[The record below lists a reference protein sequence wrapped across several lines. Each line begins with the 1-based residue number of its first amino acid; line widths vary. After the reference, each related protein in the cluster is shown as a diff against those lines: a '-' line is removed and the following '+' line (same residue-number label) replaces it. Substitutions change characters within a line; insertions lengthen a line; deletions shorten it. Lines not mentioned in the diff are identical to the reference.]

1 MVQTIDLKT
10 YLAISLLLLGNVS
23 AAQGENVY
31 TDVDTT
37 SANDDLLLPESYDL
51 RQGGF
56 VTSVKDQS
64 GGTCWCHAT
73 MAAIESNLL
82 ITGNWTATGE
92 GGQPN
97 LAEYHL
103 DWWNG
108 FNQHNNDDTDPPT
121 GGGLTVHG
129 GGDFLVAAAYIT
141 RGEGPVSCVAA
152 NDYTERDASW
162 YQSAPAREDPSY
174 DIYYV
179 RDIEWLTDDADL
191 NNIENI
197 KNAIVTYGATATWM
211 CTNIDFWTE
220 DNGGTFY
227 QPPFDQ
233 GTPDHAVAI
242 VGWDDNK
249 VTQAPQ
255 SGAWLIKNSSGS
267 NWNGDGHFWISY
279 YDKYC
284 GQSPMGAVSFQGVEL
299 NPYDN
304 IYYHD
309 YHGWCATI
317 SDCNAVFNAFSARA
331 TEKIVAVSFYTSTDN
346 VAYTVKIYDSF
357 EAGELLEELSTK
369 SGFLNHTGFH
379 TVDLDKSV
387 VVTKGDDF
395 YVYLKLS
402 SGGHAHDC
410 TTEISILLSGP
421 STIAGSRTLP
431 IQESSPIGPKSI
443 SIFDYRRFG
452 KTNLESGSGILVN
465 SVSHPGQSYYF
476 SDSTWQDLYEF
487 DNTANFC
494 IKALAVDMTMVL
506 IPGGEFQMGD
516 HHDGMSDAL
525 PVHAVYVDS
534 FYMSRYK
541 ITSQQYCDYL
551 NSAISKGLIEVR
563 SGIVYAAPGGTDPYC
578 NTHSYTAQSQI
589 DYSGGVFSVR
599 TNDGID
605 MSDHPVFH
613 VSWYGAV
620 AYCNYYGHRLPT
632 EAEWEYAARGG
643 EHDPYYRYPW
653 GNSIDGSKANY
664 SASGDPY
671 ETGAKPW
678 TTPVGY
684 YDRGQIPAGTDMANG
699 YGLYDMAGNVWEWCN
714 DWYGENY
721 YSVSPYD
728 NPEGPASGTYRVL
741 RGGQWNS
748 GAVSCR
754 AASRDGYKPPNY
766 RCYCRG
772 FRVVLDL
779 D

>member
-1 MVQTIDLKT
+1 MARTIDLKT
-10 YLAISLLLLGNVS
+10 YLAISLLLLGTVP
-23 AAQGENVY
+23 AAQGENTY
-31 TDVDTT
+31 TDFDATG
-37 SANDDLLLPESYDL
+37 ANDDLLLPESYDL
-51 RQGGF
+51 RHGGF

-82 ITGNWTATGE
+82 INGNWTATGE
-92 GGQPN
+92 RGQPN

-121 GGGLTVHG
+121 GGGLTVHS

-152 NDYTERDASW
+152 NDYTERDANW

-179 RDIEWLTDDADL
+179 CDIEWLTNDADL
-191 NNIENI
+191 SNIENI
-197 KNAIVTYGATATWM
+197 KNTIVTYGATATWM
-211 CTNIDFWTE
+211 CANIDFWTE

-227 QPPFDQ
+227 QPPFDT
-233 GTPDHAVAI
+233 GTPDHAVTI

-249 VTQAPQ
+249 VTKAPQ
-255 SGAWLIKNSSGS
+255 SGAWLVKNSSGG

-284 GQSPMGAVSFQGVEL
+284 GQAPMGVVSFQGVEL

-309 YHGWCATI
+309 YHGWCATMA
-317 SDCNAVFNAFSARA
+317 DCNEAFNTFSARA

-369 SGFLNHTGFH
+369 SGSLNHTGFH

-387 VVTKGDDF
+387 VVTKGDEF

-402 SGGHAHDC
+402 SGGHAYDC
-410 TTEISILLSGP
+410 TTEISILLGGP

-443 SIFDYRRFG
+443 STFDYRRLG

-465 SVSHPGQSYYF
+465 SASHMGQSYYF

-494 IKALAVDMTMVL
+494 IKALAVDIMTDLNQDGITDSADFAIFESVWLKKAEDDQWNTDHDTNLDGIIVIEDLAVL
-506 IPGGEFQMGD
+506 AEYW
-516 HHDGMSDAL
+516 L
-525 PVHAVYVDS
+525 
-534 FYMSRYK
+534 K
-541 ITSQQYCDYL
+541 
-551 NSAISKGLIEVR
+551 EVR
-563 SGIVYAAPGGTDPYC
+563 LIGLVAYWKLDDREGDIAHDSAGNNNGTLNGNPVWQPAGGR
-578 NTHSYTAQSQI
+578 I
-589 DYSGGVFSVR
+589 GGALQF
-599 TNDGID
+599 DGID
-605 MSDHPVFH
+605 DYVSTDFVLDPAKGAFSIFAWIKGGQSGQVIISQINHTGSSETWVGTESSDGKLMTEL
-613 VSWYGAV
+613 VSPPIVRSAP
-620 AYCNYYGHRLPT
+620 LPLVSESLIT
-632 EAEWEYAARGG
+632 
-643 EHDPYYRYPW
+643 
-653 GNSIDGSKANY
+653 DGQWHHI
-664 SASGDPY
+664 GLVWD
-671 ETGAKPW
+671 
-678 TTPVGY
+678 
-684 YDRGQIPAGTDMANG
+684 
-699 YGLYDMAGNVWEWCN
+699 GLYRHLYVDGIEVAKDIRIMTAPKSSYGSLYIGAGNTLAPGSFWSGLV
-714 DWYGENY
+714 DDIRI
-721 YSVSPYD
+721 YD
-728 NPEGPASGTYRVL
+728 QVLSEEGI
-741 RGGQWNS
+741 
-748 GAVSCR
+748 
-754 AASRDGYKPPNY
+754 AAIIGIGP
-766 RCYCRG
+766 
-772 FRVVLDL
+772 
-779 D
+779 